1 MSASRFSLT
10 LSFRADAAPP
20 RPAQLRAQRPH
31 GGAVRAPAASET
43 SGVAGGADLDF
54 FPDAR
59 FRAETEPTASIF
71 PPPSQKAQLAKE
83 KAAKGQNKQRF
94 PKGKATLDIAD
105 WLKNMEA
112 AQVLDG
118 DNVKRSGHTYAK
130 NKFETK
136 EQFDAAKGRT
146 AAEAKA
152 KKPGFLNW

>member
-20 RPAQLRAQRPH
+20 PSRA
-31 GGAVRAPAASET
+31 AT
-43 SGVAGGADLDF
+43 C
-54 FPDAR
+54 
-59 FRAETEPTASIF
+59 PTASRRRSTCARGVRDVRGRRGRRSGFF
-71 PPPSQKAQLAKE
+71 PRRPLPRGNGANGLNLPPSQKAQLAKE
-83 KAAKGQNKQRF
+83 KGAKQQNKQRF
-94 PKGKATLDIAD
+94 PKGKSFLDVAD
-105 WLKNMEA
+105 WLTQMEK

>member
-1 MSASRFSLT
+1 MKLAFALLAGSAAAFAPQQSGAALGVRSTVVVNGYVPNGLT
-10 LSFRADAAPP
+10 E
-20 RPAQLRAQRPH
+20 AQY
-31 GGAVRAPAASET
+31 
-43 SGVAGGADLDF
+43 
-54 FPDAR
+54 
-59 FRAETEPTASIF
+59 
-71 PPPSQKAQLAKE
+71 KAQLAKE
-83 KAAKGQNKQRF
+83 SAAKGQNKQRF
-94 PKGKATLDIAD
+94 PKGKATLGIDK
-105 WLKNMEA
+105 WLQQMEA

>member
-1 MSASRFSLT
+1 MKLAFALLAGSAAAFAPQQSGAALGVRSTVVVNGYVPNGLT
-10 LSFRADAAPP
+10 E
-20 RPAQLRAQRPH
+20 AQY
-31 GGAVRAPAASET
+31 
-43 SGVAGGADLDF
+43 
-54 FPDAR
+54 
-59 FRAETEPTASIF
+59 
-71 PPPSQKAQLAKE
+71 KAQLAKE

-94 PKGKATLDIAD
+94 PKGKSFLDVAD
-105 WLKNMEA
+105 WLTQMEK